1 MAPLVPVPVAVA
13 SVTFTPA
20 GGDAPFTATFH
31 ADVLGSLKPFVY
43 AWDFGD
49 GSLSDGSLVPMHTF
63 TGPGNYTIKVT
74 VRDTSGTIDSGTV
87 SVLWD
92 SQQES
97 AHTFPTFLSWLLDW
111 ELSGLSTFTGGGSG
125 KLVRVGYR
133 LLVVVSLPRRGRR
146 GSPVFARILP

>member
-43 AWDFGD
+43 AGDFGD

-87 SVLWD
+87 SVLVGQPAGISSYIPYILVLAVGLGAVGIVYFYRWRKRKA
-92 SQQES
+92 S
-97 AHTFPTFLSWLLDW
+97 
-111 ELSGLSTFTGGGSG
+111 SGGIQVASG
-125 KLVRVGYR
+125 REPAKKR
-133 LLVVVSLPRRGRR
+133 
-146 GSPVFARILP
+146 